1 MCVCVHINTCVHM
14 CMKMHMYNDNQKCF
28 LNMFREGTEEKRLE
42 ALLGELKE
50 RVNYF
55 LFTGTI
61 KSNLGLYNNL
71 YIFQSD

>member
-1 MCVCVHINTCVHM
+1 
-14 CMKMHMYNDNQKCF
+14 
-28 LNMFREGTEEKRLE
+28 MFREGTEEKRFE

-50 RVNYF
+50 RVIYF
-55 LFTGTI
+55 LFTGII